1 MCSVIVGP
9 HGHPLCRIHCYRY
22 MVTSLGIAS
31 QTLSFYQLSGAQLG
45 KDRELK
51 YDPCALTY
59 YGDGEYMLIGGSD
72 RKVSLWTKEGVFLAT
87 VAERE
92 DWVWAIGAR
101 PKQKFLVRLAG
112 TLVGPLHT
120 ITLLLT
126 LVL

>member
-1 MCSVIVGP
+1 MDIPV
-9 HGHPLCRIHCYRY
+9 
-22 MVTSLGIAS
+22 VTVS

-101 PKQKFLVRLAG
+101 PKQKFLVRYDGLDMIHI
-112 TLVGPLHT
+112 T
-120 ITLLLT
+120 TLLLI
-126 LVL
+126 LVV